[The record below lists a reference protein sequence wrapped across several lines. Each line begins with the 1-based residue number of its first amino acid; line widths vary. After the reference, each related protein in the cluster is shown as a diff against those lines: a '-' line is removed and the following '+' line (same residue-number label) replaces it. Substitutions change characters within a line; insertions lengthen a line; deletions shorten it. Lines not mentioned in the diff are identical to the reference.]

1 MPDAAFSVPLH
12 IALAYQHP
20 LGDLS
25 PFFSSL
31 LEGKLIAAACDRCK
45 SVWVP
50 PRLVC
55 TCGSASK
62 NWTALAGTG
71 SVESTTTT
79 SSSLPGTA
87 VRGEMTFV
95 LVRFDGATNRSLAR
109 FVGALPPARGTKVRL
124 RKPLADAA
132 FVHPVQ
138 ALEVEVA

>member
-1 MPDAAFSVPLH
+1 MPDASFSVPLN
-12 IALAYQHP
+12 ITLAYLHP

-31 LEGKLIAAACDRCK
+31 LEGRLIAAACDRCK

-55 TCGSASK
+55 TCGSASMR
-62 NWTALAGTG
+62 WAALAGTG
-71 SVESTTTT
+71 SIESTTTT
-79 SSSLPGTA
+79 PSSLPGTT

-109 FVGALPPARGTKVRL
+109 FVGALPAARGIKVRL
-124 RKPLADAA
+124 RRSLANAA

-138 ALEVEVA
+138 ALEVEDA